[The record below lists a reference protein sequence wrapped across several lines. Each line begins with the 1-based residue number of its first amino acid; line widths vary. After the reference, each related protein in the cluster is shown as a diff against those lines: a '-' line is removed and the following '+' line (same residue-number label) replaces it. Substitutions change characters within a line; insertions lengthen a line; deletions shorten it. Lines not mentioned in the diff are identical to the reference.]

1 MESHM
6 ALEIRKSSKWW
17 YGSWMVNGYKTVINL
32 GVPITGKRPPKR
44 TMLGDDEFERSR
56 GRAQEAHDRQ
66 EKQLTLDRNAES
78 ALRKL
83 VEIKTGKPAG
93 FPKLAELPKLWLEI
107 PRRKTPGKHYV
118 AQCTA
123 ILERFVAFVQNAKP
137 GIKEFVEVTPE
148 IAKAFLDTEQARGVS
163 PSTWNYSL
171 ELLRTTFKRLHPQLP
186 HGHNPFREFVTKAA
200 DTVSRVPFTPDEL
213 KAIQEACAQ
222 DDFIRPVIITGMC
235 TAMRRGDCCCLK
247 WSDVDLKEGFIS
259 VKTSK
264 TGEKVD
270 IPIFPL
276 LQEELERAKAVGKA
290 SAYCLPEAA
299 GMYLRNADGISV
311 RVKAVLAR
319 AFEQKEVGEGRLLA
333 PATPEEVRRKCLVYV
348 AGQGDTTKANRMR
361 VVLIQY
367 LDGASIDAIVK
378 DTGYGQG
385 TVSAY
390 LNEIQRGAGVPLI
403 RAAAKNRGLER
414 LQAARPNGLRRAS
427 IRDFHSF
434 RVTWITLALA
444 AGVPLELVQ
453 RVTGHRTVEVVMK
466 HYFRP
471 GREDFRAAILK
482 AMPKM
487 LADGGAQRSVKD
499 QVLAILKGMTSETWR
514 RDRTEAIRRL
524 SEP

>member
-1 MESHM
+1 M

-17 YGSWMVNGYKTVINL
+17 YAAFTINGQKTVINL

-66 EKQLTLDRNAES
+66 EKQLTIDRNAES

-123 ILERFVAFVQNAKP
+123 ILERFVAFVQERKP

-148 IAKAFLDTEQARGVS
+148 IAKAFMDAEQARGVS
-163 PSTWNYSL
+163 PSTWNYRL

-200 DTVSRVPFTPDEL
+200 DTVSRVPFTPEEL

-276 LQEELERAKAVGKA
+276 LHEELDRAKAVGK
-290 SAYCLPEAA
+290 SSGYCFPEAA
-299 GMYLRNADGISV
+299 EMYLRNADGISI

-319 AFEQKEVGEGRLLA
+319 AFERLGSAGRKELPRPASPDEIREKSLA
-333 PATPEEVRRKCLVYV
+333 YV
-348 AGQGDTTKANRMR
+348 AGLTPTSKAERTR
-361 VVLIQY
+361 TVLELY
-367 LDGASIDAIVK
+367 LAGKSIDAILTE
-378 DTGYGQG
+378 TGFGQG

-403 RAAAKNRGLER
+403 RTATKNRGLER
-414 LQAARPNGLRRAS
+414 LQAARANGLRRAS

-471 GREDFRAAILK
+471 GREDFRQAIMK

-487 LADGGAQRSVKD
+487 LADSRQQRPAKE
-499 QVLAILKGMTSETWR
+499 QPHQILDRMTARTWR
-514 RDRTEAIRRL
+514 TDRTEALRL
-524 SEP
+524 LTEL

>member
-1 MESHM
+1 M
-6 ALEIRKSSKWW
+6 ALELRKSSNWW
-17 YGSWMVNGYKTVINL
+17 YGTFMVNGQKTVLNL
-32 GVPITGKRPPKR
+32 GVKITGKRPPKR
-44 TMLGDDEFERSR
+44 TMVGDDEFERSR

-66 EKQLTLDRNAES
+66 EKKLIEDRTAEF
-78 ALRKL
+78 AMRKL
-83 VEIKTGKPAG
+83 VEIRTGRPAG
-93 FPKLAELPKLWLEI
+93 FPELAELPKLWLQI
-107 PRRKTPGKHYV
+107 PRRRTPGKHYV

-123 ILERFVAFVQNAKP
+123 ILERFVAFVQERKP

-148 IAKAFLDTEQARGVS
+148 IAKAFMDAERERGVTA
-163 PSTWNYSL
+163 STWNYSL

-186 HGHNPFREFVTKAA
+186 HGQNPFREFVTKVV

-213 KAIQEACAQ
+213 KAIQETCAH
-222 DDFIRPVIITGMC
+222 DPMIGPVVITGMC

-247 WSDVDLKEGFIS
+247 RTDVDLREGFIS

-276 LQEELERAKAVGKA
+276 LREELERAKTSAGNSVYCFPKA
-290 SAYCLPEAA
+290 AA
-299 GMYLRNADGISV
+299 MYQSNPDGISF
-311 RVKAVLAR
+311 RVKQLLAR
-319 AFEQKEVGEGRLLA
+319 AFEQKDVADGKLLP
-333 PATPEEVRRKCLVYV
+333 PATPEEVRSKCLVYM
-348 AGQGDTTKANRMR
+348 AGQGETTKANRMR
-361 VVLIQY
+361 VVLGQY
-367 LDGASIDAIVK
+367 LDGATIDAIVK

-390 LNEIQRGAGVPLI
+390 MNEVQKGAGVQLV
-403 RAAAKNRGLER
+403 RTVNKKRKLDR

-466 HYFRP
+466 HYFRRG
-471 GREDFRAAILK
+471 GRIS
-482 AMPKM
+482 
-487 LADGGAQRSVKD
+487 G
-499 QVLAILKGMTSETWR
+499 R
-514 RDRTEAIRRL
+514 RF
-524 SEP
+524 

>member
-6 ALEIRKSSKWW
+6 ALEIRKSSRWW
-17 YGSWMVNGYKTVINL
+17 YGSWMINGRKTVINL

-66 EKQLTLDRNAES
+66 EKQLTIDRNAES

-123 ILERFVAFVQNAKP
+123 ILERFVAFVQTAKP

-148 IAKAFLDTEQARGVS
+148 IAKAFMDAEQARGVS

-200 DTVSRVPFTPDEL
+200 DTVSRVPFTPEEL
-213 KAIQEACAQ
+213 KAIQEACAH

-276 LQEELERAKAVGKA
+276 LQEELERAKAAGKA
-290 SAYCLPEAA
+290 IGILLPRSGGDVSPER
-299 GMYLRNADGISV
+299 GRD
-311 RVKAVLAR
+311 
-319 AFEQKEVGEGRLLA
+319 QHPGEGG
-333 PATPEEVRRKCLVYV
+333 V
-348 AGQGDTTKANRMR
+348 
-361 VVLIQY
+361 
-367 LDGASIDAIVK
+367 
-378 DTGYGQG
+378 
-385 TVSAY
+385 
-390 LNEIQRGAGVPLI
+390 GAG
-403 RAAAKNRGLER
+403 
-414 LQAARPNGLRRAS
+414 
-427 IRDFHSF
+427 F
-434 RVTWITLALA
+434 
-444 AGVPLELVQ
+444 
-453 RVTGHRTVEVVMK
+453 
-466 HYFRP
+466 
-471 GREDFRAAILK
+471 
-482 AMPKM
+482 
-487 LADGGAQRSVKD
+487 
-499 QVLAILKGMTSETWR
+499 
-514 RDRTEAIRRL
+514 
-524 SEP
+524 

>member
-1 MESHM
+1 
-6 ALEIRKSSKWW
+6 
-17 YGSWMVNGYKTVINL
+17 
-32 GVPITGKRPPKR
+32 
-44 TMLGDDEFERSR
+44 MLGDDEFERSR

-93 FPKLAELPKLWLEI
+93 FPKLAELPKLWLAI

-123 ILERFVAFVQNAKP
+123 ILERFVAFVQTAKS

-148 IAKAFLDTEQARGVS
+148 IAKAFMDAEQARGVS

-200 DTVSRVPFTPDEL
+200 DTVSRVPFTPEEL

-247 WSDVDLKEGFIS
+247 WSDVDLKERFIS

-276 LQEELERAKAVGKA
+276 LQEELERTKATGKA
-290 SAYCLPEAA
+290 SAYCFPEAA
-299 GMYLRNADGISV
+299 EMYLRNADGISI

-319 AFEQKEVGEGRLLA
+319 AFERLESAGRKEL
-333 PATPEEVRRKCLVYV
+333 PASVSPDEIRKKSMAYV
-348 AGQGDTTKANRMR
+348 AGLTPTSKAERMR
-361 VVLIQY
+361 TVLELY
-367 LDGASIDAIVK
+367 LTGKSIDAIV
-378 DTGYGQG
+378 TETWFGQG

-403 RAAAKNRGLER
+403 RTPTKKQGLDQ
-414 LQAARPNGLRRAS
+414 LQAVRTNGLRRAS

-471 GREDFRAAILK
+471 GREDFRQAIMK

-487 LADGGAQRSVKD
+487 LADANGRKSVKEEI
-499 QVLAILKGMTSETWR
+499 LALLAGMAACSWEQER
-514 RDRTEAIRRL
+514 EEVIQL
-524 SEP
+524 VEQL

>member
-1 MESHM
+1 
-6 ALEIRKSSKWW
+6 
-17 YGSWMVNGYKTVINL
+17 MVNGRKTVINL
-32 GVPITGKRPPKR
+32 GVPITGNRPPKR

-66 EKQLTLDRNAES
+66 EKQLTVDRNAES

-123 ILERFVAFVQNAKP
+123 ILERFVAFVQERKS

-148 IAKAFLDTEQARGVS
+148 IAKAFMDAEQSRGVS
-163 PSTWNYSL
+163 PRTWNYSL

-200 DTVSRVPFTPDEL
+200 DKVSRVPFTPEEL

-222 DDFIRPVIITGMC
+222 DDFIRPV
-235 TAMRRGDCCCLK
+235 
-247 WSDVDLKEGFIS
+247 
-259 VKTSK
+259 
-264 TGEKVD
+264 
-270 IPIFPL
+270 
-276 LQEELERAKAVGKA
+276 
-290 SAYCLPEAA
+290 
-299 GMYLRNADGISV
+299 MYLRNADGISI

-319 AFEQKEVGEGRLLA
+319 AFERLESAGRKELPASVSPDEIREKSLA
-333 PATPEEVRRKCLVYV
+333 YIAGLTP
-348 AGQGDTTKANRMR
+348 TSKAERMR
-361 VVLIQY
+361 TVLELY
-367 LDGASIDAIVK
+367 LTGKSIDAIVTE
-378 DTGYGQG
+378 TGFGQG
-385 TVSAY
+385 TVSSY
-390 LNEIQRGAGVPLI
+390 LNELQRGAGVRLI
-403 RAAAKNRGLER
+403 RTPAKKQGLDR
-414 LQAARPNGLRRAS
+414 LQAARTNGLRRAS

-487 LADGGAQRSVKD
+487 LADANGRKSVK
-499 QVLAILKGMTSETWR
+499 E
-514 RDRTEAIRRL
+514 
-524 SEP
+524 

>member
-1 MESHM
+1 M
-6 ALEIRKSSKWW
+6 
-17 YGSWMVNGYKTVINL
+17 
-32 GVPITGKRPPKR
+32 
-44 TMLGDDEFERSR
+44 
-56 GRAQEAHDRQ
+56 
-66 EKQLTLDRNAES
+66 
-78 ALRKL
+78 
-83 VEIKTGKPAG
+83 
-93 FPKLAELPKLWLEI
+93 
-107 PRRKTPGKHYV
+107 
-118 AQCTA
+118 
-123 ILERFVAFVQNAKP
+123 
-137 GIKEFVEVTPE
+137 
-148 IAKAFLDTEQARGVS
+148 
-163 PSTWNYSL
+163 
-171 ELLRTTFKRLHPQLP
+171 
-186 HGHNPFREFVTKAA
+186 
-200 DTVSRVPFTPDEL
+200 
-213 KAIQEACAQ
+213 
-222 DDFIRPVIITGMC
+222 
-235 TAMRRGDCCCLK
+235 GDCCCLK

-276 LQEELERAKAVGKA
+276 LHEELERAKAAGKA
-290 SAYCLPEAA
+290 SAYCFPEAA
-299 GMYLRNADGISV
+299 DMYLRNADGISI

-319 AFEQKEVGEGRLLA
+319 AFMQMSGAEARLLTA
-333 PATPEEVRRKCLVYV
+333 PTPEEVRNKCWIYM
-348 AGQGDTTKANRMR
+348 AKQDESTKADRMR
-361 VVLIQY
+361 VVLDQY
-367 LDGASIDAIVK
+367 LGGASIDTIVK
-378 DTGYGQG
+378 ETGYGQG

-403 RAAAKNRGLER
+403 RTPPKKRGLER
-414 LQAARPNGLRRAS
+414 LQAARTNGLRRAS

-499 QVLAILKGMTSETWR
+499 QVLAILEGMTSETWG

-524 SEP
+524 SES

>member
-1 MESHM
+1 M

-17 YGSWMVNGYKTVINL
+17 YGSWMINGRKAVINL

-78 ALRKL
+78 ALGKL

-93 FPKLAELPKLWLEI
+93 FPKLAELPRLWLEI

-123 ILERFVAFVQNAKP
+123 ILERFVAFVQTAKP

-148 IAKAFLDTEQARGVS
+148 IAKAFMDAEQVRGVS

-200 DTVSRVPFTPDEL
+200 DTVSRVPFTPEEL
-213 KAIQEACAQ
+213 KAIQEACAD

-276 LQEELERAKAVGKA
+276 LQEELERTKAAGKA
-290 SAYCLPEAA
+290 SAYCFPEAA
-299 GMYLRNADGISV
+299 EMYLRNADGISI

-319 AFEQKEVGEGRLLA
+319 AFERLETAGRKELPSPASPDEIRKKSLA
-333 PATPEEVRRKCLVYV
+333 HV
-348 AGQGDTTKANRMR
+348 AGLTPTSKAERMR
-361 VVLIQY
+361 TVLELY
-367 LDGASIDAIVK
+367 LAGKSIDAIVTE
-378 DTGYGQG
+378 TGFGQG

-390 LNEIQRGAGVPLI
+390 LNEIQNGAAVQLI
-403 RAAAKNRGLER
+403 RTPTKKQRLER
-414 LQAARPNGLRRAS
+414 LQAARTNGLRRAS

-471 GREDFRAAILK
+471 GRQDFRQAILK

-487 LADGGAQRSVKD
+487 LADHPSLVSPREQM
-499 QVLAILKGMTSETWR
+499 LAILDQMSAKTWKA
-514 RDRTEAIRRL
+514 DSRRL
-524 SEP
+524 RELVARVS